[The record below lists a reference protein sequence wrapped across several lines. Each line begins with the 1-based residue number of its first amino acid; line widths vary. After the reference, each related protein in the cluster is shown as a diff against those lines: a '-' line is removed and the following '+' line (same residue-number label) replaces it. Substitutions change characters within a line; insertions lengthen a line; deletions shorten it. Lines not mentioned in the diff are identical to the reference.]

1 MRKAVEKDS
10 MSCRKIPKSYRK
22 ESKGDAKVTK
32 ESERGKGSGKKEEV
46 KAFL

>member
-1 MRKAVEKDS
+1 MEERAVEKDAK
-10 MSCRKIPKSYRK
+10 SCRK

>member
-1 MRKAVEKDS
+1 MEERAVE
-10 MSCRKIPKSYRK
+10 KIPKSYRK